1 MEKENDKRSRII
13 GLRLTT
19 TEYNK
24 IKGNC
29 ARSTTSQLS
38 EYIRRIIFGKPVT
51 MFTRDRSLDEFMI
64 EMIRLRKELNSI
76 GVNFNQAVK
85 KLNAMD
91 KSGEI
96 RTWATVHEI
105 DRRAVLKQME
115 IIEER
120 IEKMGDKWLR

>member
-19 TEYNK
+19 TEYDK
-24 IKGNC
+24 IKSKC
-29 ARSTTSQLS
+29 ARSTTPQLS
-38 EYIRRIIFGKPVT
+38 EYIRRIILGKPVT

-64 EMIRLRKELNSI
+64 EIMRLRKELNSV

-91 KSGEI
+91 KSSEI
-96 RTWATVHEI
+96 TTWATVHEI
-105 DRRAVLKQME
+105 DRRTVLKQVQ
-115 IIEER
+115 IIGEW
-120 IEKMGDKWLR
+120 IDKMGDKWLR